1 MKAGSANGIEISSG
15 STVAIK
21 DTMIKSMKGG
31 ISVARNAGIDGTAD
45 VTVENCTVT
54 ATDYALRIFESNNET
69 AADANKKATLTV
81 NGGNYSGDVRISFG

>member
-1 MKAGSANGIEISSG
+1 
-15 STVAIK
+15 
-21 DTMIKSMKGG
+21 MIKSMKGG

-54 ATDYALRIFESNNET
+54 ATDSALRIFESNNET

-81 NGGNYSGDVRISFG
+81 NGGNYSGDVRISLADNGTTDGNSEISNFQRKLHC